1 MNLGRDLT
9 LIKELNKNN
18 MAYKQPSSGL
28 PFKEMGS
35 SPAKQNDDLHKAEAH
50 STSVKKPIETHVD
63 HSAESNPEIRK
74 IKEDYAKDFFKKEG
88 EEGMTKEEG
97 MSKMSKVR
105 FQEGFK
111 KSLRKN
117 METPISENGQM
128 SMKKEKGKLKK
139 KFIGPK
145 NKITQKKSTDFDP
158 ETMGTN

>member
-1 MNLGRDLT
+1 
-9 LIKELNKNN
+9 

-50 STSVKKPIETHVD
+50 STNVRQPVIDSTSTD
-63 HSAESNPEIRK
+63 QK
-74 IKEDYAKDFFKKEG
+74 IWDKVNADPDISKTKDEYVEGLFKKEG

>member
-1 MNLGRDLT
+1 MT
-9 LIKELNKNN
+9 
-18 MAYKQPSSGL
+18 YKQPSSGL

-35 SPAKQNDDLHKAEAH
+35 SPAKQHDDLHKAEAH
-50 STSVKKPIETHVD
+50 STSVKKPIETYVD
-63 HSAESNPEIRK
+63 HGIESKPETWKR
-74 IKEDYAKDFFKKEG
+74 KEDYVKEFFKKEG

-97 MSKMSKVR
+97 MSKISKVR

-111 KSLRKN
+111 KSLRK
-117 METPISENGQM
+117 MLSEGLAEGLAEGGQM
-128 SMKKEKGKLKK
+128 GMTKEKRKLKK

>member
-1 MNLGRDLT
+1 MNLGRDLI

-63 HSAESNPEIRK
+63 HSTEWKTKDEYV
-74 IKEDYAKDFFKKEG
+74 EDLFKKEG